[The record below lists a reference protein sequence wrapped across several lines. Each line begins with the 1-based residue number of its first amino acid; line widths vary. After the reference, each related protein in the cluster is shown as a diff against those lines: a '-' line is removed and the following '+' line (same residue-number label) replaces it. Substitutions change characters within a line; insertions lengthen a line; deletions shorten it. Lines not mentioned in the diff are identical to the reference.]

1 MSDGILTQDEICEIL
16 DTVDFDESQA
26 AKEQE
31 EMINKLKKADTIEG
45 LISSIRSGY
54 MGEFRYN
61 FYLTKKE
68 CGDIIRHYI
77 QDKHKDKR

>member
-1 MSDGILTQDEICEIL
+1 MSDGALTQDEIDAIL
-16 DTVDFDESQA
+16 DAVD
-26 AKEQE
+26 AKVEKE
-31 EMINKLKKADTIEG
+31 HKEMIDELKKADTMEE